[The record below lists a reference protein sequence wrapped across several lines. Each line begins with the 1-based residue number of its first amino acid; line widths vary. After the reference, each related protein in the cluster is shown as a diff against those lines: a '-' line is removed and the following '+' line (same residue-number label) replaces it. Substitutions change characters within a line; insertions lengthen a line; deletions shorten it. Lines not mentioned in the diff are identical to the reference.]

1 VTPSQPAPHVRAGAG
16 ASAQAL
22 FICGAMLFPPFLL
35 QQDLVIRAFVIVLFM
50 LLNVLAGKR
59 VRLLQ
64 FAAVS
69 AGIVLFN
76 LVIPTG
82 RVLVMTLGLPVT
94 EGALKSGLM
103 KATAMTGLIVLSQF
117 SIRPDLRLPGRIGGL
132 VGRSL
137 LYFEAIMNERR
148 KIDRKDIIG
157 SIDAI
162 LLSVSASSMPAASAE
177 SAVHDQ
183 RRPSENPTGWS
194 RGLPALLVLVAA
206 NWAVFVLTIFHPR
219 PFWGG

>member
-1 VTPSQPAPHVRAGAG
+1 MTRR
-16 ASAQAL
+16 ASAEGL
-22 FICGAMLFPPFLL
+22 FVCGALIFPPFLL
-35 QQDLVIRAFVIVLFM
+35 QQDLVIRACVIVLFM
-50 LLNVLAGKR
+50 VLNALGGKR

-82 RVLVMTLGLPVT
+82 RVLVTTLGLPVT
-94 EGALKSGLM
+94 EGALKSGLL

-132 VGRSL
+132 IGRSFF
-137 LYFEAIMNERR
+137 YFEAIMNERQ

-157 SIDAI
+157 SIDAL
-162 LLSVSASSMPAASAE
+162 LLSVTAAGEPATPA
-177 SAVHDQ
+177 HG
-183 RRPSENPTGWS
+183 RPSENPKGYS
-194 RGLPALLVLVAA
+194 RGLPALFILVAV
-206 NWAVFVLTIFHPR
+206 NWIVFLLTLVHPR

>member
-1 VTPSQPAPHVRAGAG
+1 MPR

-22 FICGAMLFPPFLL
+22 FVCGALLFPPFLL

-50 LLNVLAGKR
+50 VLNALAGKR

-64 FAAVS
+64 FVAVA

-137 LYFEAIMNERR
+137 FYFEAIMNERR

-157 SIDAI
+157 SIDA
-162 LLSVSASSMPAASAE
+162 LLVSVSASSAPSASAVPAASAE
-177 SAVHDQ
+177 SAALN
-183 RRPSENPTGWS
+183 RGRSSEIPAGWS

-206 NWAVFVLTIFHPR
+206 NWAVFLLTVVHPR

>member
-1 VTPSQPAPHVRAGAG
+1 MTPR
-16 ASAQAL
+16 ASATAL
-22 FICGAMLFPPFLL
+22 FICGALIFPPFLL
-35 QQDLVIRAFVIVLFM
+35 QQDLVIRACMIVLFM
-50 LLNVLAGKR
+50 VLNALAGRR

-82 RVLVMTLGLPVT
+82 RVLVTVLGLPVT

-117 SIRPDLRLPGRIGGL
+117 SISPDLRLPGRIGGL
-132 VGRSL
+132 IGRSFF
-137 LYFEAIMNERR
+137 YFEAIMNERR
-148 KIDRKDIIG
+148 KIDRRDIIG
-157 SIDAI
+157 SIDSV
-162 LLSVSASSMPAASAE
+162 LLSVTAAGAPAADLKSRQHN
-177 SAVHDQ
+177 SQ
-183 RRPSENPTGWS
+183 LENPRGVSW
-194 RGLPALLVLVAA
+194 GLPALLVIVAV
-206 NWAVFVLTIFHPR
+206 NWAAFLLTVVHPR